1 MKIVYISIHNF
12 LKLKSIEMNPSKTNV
27 IVGKNKQGKTSILKA
42 IKAAFDGKVD
52 ESVIRDGESKA
63 EIIIKLSELYKECP
77 MCGSALGTCPHT
89 INRESE
95 DPEKSLSIKRTITEK
110 GTYLDV
116 SNKEGYK
123 VPAPQRFLDGI
134 IGTFSFNPV
143 QFFEL
148 KPIER
153 KKYLLNAIK
162 LTLSQEELAKYT
174 GEKLAGIDYTKHA
187 LEVVEDARKYYYD
200 KRTGANAEVTKKRKT
215 LDELS
220 ASLPEGFDPKSVSE
234 EHIKD
239 LQKAIHD
246 DELVLQKQADHEKFL
261 AEMQRQEK
269 GIVEDIAKIEADLVA
284 KKTKLTDLQKEIAAA
299 AEFHYDLSD
308 PLTIE
313 TAKETLKK
321 LEGQRELVFTHKRVE
336 EIRGELSTA
345 IEEADKL
352 DAVVTKLTKEVP
364 QELIAKAELPVEGLT
379 VTENDV
385 LINGISL
392 DNLSAS
398 EQLKFALNIVRKL
411 NETFKVICIDGI
423 ETLDKD
429 TFETF
434 LKEIEADD
442 YQYFVTRVDGDVK
455 GGIVIEDGAIKK

>member
-12 LKLKSIEMNPSKTNV
+12 LKLKDIEMNPSKTNV
-27 IVGKNKQGKTSILKA
+27 IIGKNKQGKTSILKA

-63 EIIIKLSELYKECP
+63 EIVVELDD
-77 MCGSALGTCPHT
+77 L
-89 INRESE
+89 NV
-95 DPEKSLSIKRTITEK
+95 KRTITEK
-110 GTYLDV
+110 GSYLDV
-116 SNKEGYK
+116 SNKEGFK
-123 VPAPQRFLDGI
+123 VPAPQKYLDGI
-134 IGTFSFNPV
+134 LGTFSFNPV

-148 KPIER
+148 KQVER

-336 EIRGELSTA
+336 EIRGELSVA
-345 IEEADKL
+345 VEEADKL
-352 DAVVTKLTKEVP
+352 DSIVNKLAKEVP

-398 EQLKFALNIVRKL
+398 EQLRFALNIVRKL
-411 NETFKVICIDGI
+411 NETFKVINIDGI

-429 TFETF
+429 NFEAF
-434 LKEIEADD
+434 LKEVEGDD
-442 YQYFVTRVDGDVK
+442 YQYFLTRVDGDSVSK
-455 GGIVIEDGAIKK
+455 NGYDVIEIENGEIKK

>member
-12 LKLKSIEMNPSKTNV
+12 LKLKDIEMNPSKTNV
-27 IVGKNKQGKTSILKA
+27 IIGKNKQGKTSILKA

-63 EIIIKLSELYKECP
+63 EIVVELDD
-77 MCGSALGTCPHT
+77 L
-89 INRESE
+89 NV
-95 DPEKSLSIKRTITEK
+95 KRTITEK
-110 GTYLDV
+110 GSRLDV
-116 SNKEGYK
+116 SNKEGFK
-123 VPAPQRFLDGI
+123 VPAPQKYLDGI
-134 IGTFSFNPV
+134 LGTFSFNPV

-148 KPIER
+148 KQIER

-220 ASLPEGFDPKSVSE
+220 SSLPEGFDPKSVSE

-336 EIRGELSTA
+336 EIRGELSVA
-345 IEEADKL
+345 VEEADKL
-352 DAVVTKLTKEVP
+352 DSIVNKLAKEVP

-398 EQLKFALNIVRKL
+398 EQLRFALNIVRKL
-411 NETFKVICIDGI
+411 NETFKVINIDGI

-429 TFETF
+429 NFEAF
-434 LKEIEADD
+434 LKEVEGDD
-442 YQYFVTRVDGDVK
+442 YQYFLTRVDGDSVSK
-455 GGIVIEDGAIKK
+455 NGYDVIEIENGAIKK

>member
-12 LKLKSIEMNPSKTNV
+12 LKLKDIEMNPSKTNV
-27 IVGKNKQGKTSILKA
+27 ITGKNKQGKTSILKA

-63 EIIIKLSELYKECP
+63 EIVVELDD
-77 MCGSALGTCPHT
+77 L
-89 INRESE
+89 NV
-95 DPEKSLSIKRTITEK
+95 KRTITEK
-110 GTYLDV
+110 GSYLDV
-116 SNKEGYK
+116 SNKEGFK
-123 VPAPQRFLDGI
+123 VPAPQKYLDGI
-134 IGTFSFNPV
+134 LGTFSFNPV

-148 KPIER
+148 KQVER

-200 KRTGANAEVTKKRKT
+200 KRTGANAEVTKKRKA

-220 ASLPEGFDPKSVSE
+220 SSLPEGFDPKSVSE

-336 EIRGELSTA
+336 EIRGELSVA
-345 IEEADKL
+345 VEEADKL
-352 DAVVTKLTKEVP
+352 DSIVNKLAKEVP

-398 EQLKFALNIVRKL
+398 EQLRFALNIVRKL
-411 NETFKVICIDGI
+411 NETFKVINIDGI

-429 TFETF
+429 NFEAF
-434 LKEIEADD
+434 LKEVEGDD
-442 YQYFVTRVDGDVK
+442 YQYFLTRVDGDSVSK
-455 GGIVIEDGAIKK
+455 NGYDVIEIENGEIKK

>member
-12 LKLKSIEMNPSKTNV
+12 LKLKDIEMNPSKTNV
-27 IVGKNKQGKTSILKA
+27 IIGKNKQGKTSILKA

-63 EIIIKLSELYKECP
+63 EIVVELDD
-77 MCGSALGTCPHT
+77 L
-89 INRESE
+89 NV
-95 DPEKSLSIKRTITEK
+95 KRTITEK
-110 GTYLDV
+110 GSRLDV
-116 SNKEGYK
+116 SNKEGFK
-123 VPAPQRFLDGI
+123 VPAPQKYLDGI
-134 IGTFSFNPV
+134 LGTFSFNPV

-148 KPIER
+148 KQIER

-336 EIRGELSTA
+336 EIRGELSVA
-345 IEEADKL
+345 VEEADKL
-352 DAVVTKLTKEVP
+352 DSIVNKLAKEVP

-398 EQLKFALNIVRKL
+398 EQLRFALNIVRKL
-411 NETFKVICIDGI
+411 NETFKVINIDGI

-429 TFETF
+429 NFEAF
-434 LKEIEADD
+434 LKEVEGDD
-442 YQYFVTRVDGDVK
+442 YQYFLTRVDGDSVSK
-455 GGIVIEDGAIKK
+455 NGYDVIEIENGEIKK

>member
-12 LKLKSIEMNPSKTNV
+12 LKLKDIEMNPSKTNV
-27 IVGKNKQGKTSILKA
+27 IIGKNKQGKTSILKA

-52 ESVIRDGESKA
+52 ESVIRNGENKA
-63 EIIIKLSELYKECP
+63 EIVVKLDDL
-77 MCGSALGTCPHT
+77 
-89 INRESE
+89 NV
-95 DPEKSLSIKRTITEK
+95 KRTITEK
-110 GTYLDV
+110 GSYLDV
-116 SNKEGYK
+116 SNKKGFK
-123 VPAPQRFLDGI
+123 VPAPQKYLDGI
-134 IGTFSFNPV
+134 LGTFSFNPV

-148 KPIER
+148 KQIER

-174 GEKLAGIDYTKHA
+174 GEKLVGIDYTKHA

-220 ASLPEGFDPKSVSE
+220 SSLPEGFDPKAVSE
-234 EHIKD
+234 DKIKE
-239 LQKAIHD
+239 LRKAIQE
-246 DELVLQKQADHEKFL
+246 DELVRQKQVDHEKFL
-261 AEMQRQEK
+261 ANLQKQETDLK
-269 GIVEDIAKIEADLVA
+269 SQIEALQV
-284 KKTKLTDLQKEIAAA
+284 KLTDVQKEIAAA
-299 AEFHYDLSD
+299 AEFHYDVSD
-308 PLTIE
+308 DLTISV
-313 TAKETLKK
+313 AKESLAK

-336 EIRGELSTA
+336 EIRGELSVA
-345 IEEADKL
+345 VEEADKL
-352 DAVVTKLTKEVP
+352 DSIVNKLAKEVP

-398 EQLKFALNIVRKL
+398 EQLRFALNIVRKL
-411 NETFKVICIDGI
+411 NETFKVINIDGI

-429 TFETF
+429 NFEAF
-434 LKEIEADD
+434 LKEVEGDD
-442 YQYFVTRVDGDVK
+442 YQYFLTRVDGDSVSK
-455 GGIVIEDGAIKK
+455 NGYDVIEIENGAIKK

>member
-1 MKIVYISIHNF
+1 MKIAKISIHNF
-12 LKLKSIEMNPSKTNV
+12 LKLKDIEMNPSKTNV

-52 ESVIRDGESKA
+52 ESIIRDGESKA
-63 EIIIKLSELYKECP
+63 EIVVELDD
-77 MCGSALGTCPHT
+77 L
-89 INRESE
+89 NV
-95 DPEKSLSIKRTITEK
+95 KRTITEK
-110 GTYLDV
+110 GSYLDV
-116 SNKEGYK
+116 SNKEGFK
-123 VPAPQRFLDGI
+123 VPAPQKYLDGI
-134 IGTFSFNPV
+134 LGTFSFNPV

-148 KPIER
+148 KQVER

-220 ASLPEGFDPKSVSE
+220 SSLPEGFDPKSVSE

-398 EQLKFALNIVRKL
+398 EQLRFALNIVRKL
-411 NETFKVICIDGI
+411 NETFKVINIDGI

-429 TFETF
+429 NFEAF
-434 LKEIEADD
+434 LKEVEGDD
-442 YQYFVTRVDGDVK
+442 YQYFLTRVDGDSVSK
-455 GGIVIEDGAIKK
+455 NGYDVIEIENGEIKK

>member
-12 LKLKSIEMNPSKTNV
+12 LKLKDIEMNPSKTNV
-27 IVGKNKQGKTSILKA
+27 IIGKNKQGKTSILKA

-63 EIIIKLSELYKECP
+63 EIVVELDD
-77 MCGSALGTCPHT
+77 L
-89 INRESE
+89 NV
-95 DPEKSLSIKRTITEK
+95 KRIITEK
-110 GTYLDV
+110 GSRLDV
-116 SNKEGYK
+116 SNKEGFK
-123 VPAPQRFLDGI
+123 VPAPQKYLDGI
-134 IGTFSFNPV
+134 LGTFSFNPV

-148 KPIER
+148 KQIER

-336 EIRGELSTA
+336 EIRGELSVA
-345 IEEADKL
+345 VEEADKL
-352 DAVVTKLTKEVP
+352 DSIVNKLAKEVP

-398 EQLKFALNIVRKL
+398 EQLRFALNIVRKL
-411 NETFKVICIDGI
+411 NETFKVINIDGI

-429 TFETF
+429 NFEAF
-434 LKEIEADD
+434 LKEVEGDD
-442 YQYFVTRVDGDVK
+442 YQYFLTRVDGDSVSK
-455 GGIVIEDGAIKK
+455 NGYDVIEIENGAIKK

>member
-12 LKLKSIEMNPSKTNV
+12 LKLKDIEMNPSKTNV
-27 IVGKNKQGKTSILKA
+27 IIGKNKQGKTSILKA

-52 ESVIRDGESKA
+52 ESVIRNGENKA
-63 EIIIKLSELYKECP
+63 EIVVKLDDL
-77 MCGSALGTCPHT
+77 
-89 INRESE
+89 NV
-95 DPEKSLSIKRTITEK
+95 KRTITEK
-110 GTYLDV
+110 GSYLDV
-116 SNKEGYK
+116 SNKEGFK
-123 VPAPQRFLDGI
+123 VPAPQKYLDGI
-134 IGTFSFNPV
+134 LGTFSFNPV

-148 KPIER
+148 KQVER

-220 ASLPEGFDPKSVSE
+220 SSLPEGFDPKSVSE

-352 DAVVTKLTKEVP
+352 DAVVAKLTKEVP

-398 EQLKFALNIVRKL
+398 EQLRFALNIVRKL
-411 NETFKVICIDGI
+411 NETFKVINIDGI

-429 TFETF
+429 NFEAF
-434 LKEIEADD
+434 LKEVEGDD
-442 YQYFVTRVDGDVK
+442 YQYFLTRVDGDSVSK
-455 GGIVIEDGAIKK
+455 NGYDVIEIENGEIKK

>member
-12 LKLKSIEMNPSKTNV
+12 LKLKDIEMNPSKTNV
-27 IVGKNKQGKTSILKA
+27 IIGKNKQGKTSILKA

-63 EIIIKLSELYKECP
+63 EIVVELDD
-77 MCGSALGTCPHT
+77 L
-89 INRESE
+89 NV
-95 DPEKSLSIKRTITEK
+95 KRTITEK
-110 GTYLDV
+110 GSRLDV
-116 SNKEGYK
+116 SNKEGFK
-123 VPAPQRFLDGI
+123 VPAPQKYLDGI
-134 IGTFSFNPV
+134 LGTFSFNPV

-148 KPIER
+148 KQIER

-220 ASLPEGFDPKSVSE
+220 SSLPEGFDPKSVSE

-398 EQLKFALNIVRKL
+398 EQLRFALNIVRKL
-411 NETFKVICIDGI
+411 NETFKVINIDGI

-429 TFETF
+429 NFEAF
-434 LKEIEADD
+434 LKEVEGDD
-442 YQYFVTRVDGDVK
+442 YQYFLTRVDGDSVSK
-455 GGIVIEDGAIKK
+455 NGYDVIEIENGAIKK

>member
-12 LKLKSIEMNPSKTNV
+12 LKLKDIEMNPSKTNV
-27 IVGKNKQGKTSILKA
+27 IIGKNKQGKTSILKA

-63 EIIIKLSELYKECP
+63 EIVVELDD
-77 MCGSALGTCPHT
+77 L
-89 INRESE
+89 NV
-95 DPEKSLSIKRTITEK
+95 KRTITEK
-110 GTYLDV
+110 GSCLDV
-116 SNKEGYK
+116 SNKEGFK
-123 VPAPQRFLDGI
+123 VPAPQKYLDGI
-134 IGTFSFNPV
+134 LGTFSFNPV

-148 KPIER
+148 KQVER

-336 EIRGELSTA
+336 EIRGELSVA
-345 IEEADKL
+345 VEEADKL
-352 DAVVTKLTKEVP
+352 DSIVNKLAKEVP

-398 EQLKFALNIVRKL
+398 EQLRFALNIVRKL
-411 NETFKVICIDGI
+411 NETFKVINIDGI

-429 TFETF
+429 NFEAF
-434 LKEIEADD
+434 LKEVEGDD
-442 YQYFVTRVDGDVK
+442 YQYFLTRVDGDSVSK
-455 GGIVIEDGAIKK
+455 NGYDVIEIENGAIKK

>member
-1 MKIVYISIHNF
+1 MKIAKISIHNF
-12 LKLKSIEMNPSKTNV
+12 LKLKDIEMNPSKTNV

-52 ESVIRDGESKA
+52 ESVIRNGENKA
-63 EIIIKLSELYKECP
+63 EIVVKLDDL
-77 MCGSALGTCPHT
+77 
-89 INRESE
+89 NV
-95 DPEKSLSIKRTITEK
+95 KRTITEK
-110 GTYLDV
+110 GSYLDV
-116 SNKEGYK
+116 SNKEGFK
-123 VPAPQRFLDGI
+123 VPAPQKYLDGI
-134 IGTFSFNPV
+134 LGTFSFNPV

-148 KPIER
+148 KQVER

-220 ASLPEGFDPKSVSE
+220 SSLPEGFDPKSVSE

-352 DAVVTKLTKEVP
+352 DAVVAKLTKEVP

-398 EQLKFALNIVRKL
+398 EQLRFALNIVRKL
-411 NETFKVICIDGI
+411 NETFKVINIDGI

-429 TFETF
+429 NFEAF
-434 LKEIEADD
+434 LKEVEGDD
-442 YQYFVTRVDGDVK
+442 YQYFLTRVDGDSVSK
-455 GGIVIEDGAIKK
+455 NGYDVIEIENGEIKK

>member
-12 LKLKSIEMNPSKTNV
+12 LKLKDIEMNPSKTNV
-27 IVGKNKQGKTSILKA
+27 IIGKNKQGKTSILKA

-63 EIIIKLSELYKECP
+63 EIVVELDD
-77 MCGSALGTCPHT
+77 L
-89 INRESE
+89 NV
-95 DPEKSLSIKRTITEK
+95 KRTITEK
-110 GTYLDV
+110 GSCLDV
-116 SNKEGYK
+116 SNKEGFK
-123 VPAPQRFLDGI
+123 VPAPQKYLDGI
-134 IGTFSFNPV
+134 LGTFSFNPV

-148 KPIER
+148 KQIER

-174 GEKLAGIDYTKHA
+174 GEKLVGIDYTKHA

-336 EIRGELSTA
+336 EIRGELSVA
-345 IEEADKL
+345 VEEADKL
-352 DAVVTKLTKEVP
+352 DSIVNKLAKEVP

-398 EQLKFALNIVRKL
+398 EQLRFALNIVRKL
-411 NETFKVICIDGI
+411 NETFKVINIDGI

-429 TFETF
+429 NFEAF
-434 LKEIEADD
+434 LKEVEGDD
-442 YQYFVTRVDGDVK
+442 YQYFLTRVDGDSVSK
-455 GGIVIEDGAIKK
+455 NGYDVIEIENGEIKK

>member
-12 LKLKSIEMNPSKTNV
+12 LKLKDIEMNPSKTNV
-27 IVGKNKQGKTSILKA
+27 IIGKNKQGKTSILKA

-63 EIIIKLSELYKECP
+63 EIVVELDD
-77 MCGSALGTCPHT
+77 L
-89 INRESE
+89 NV
-95 DPEKSLSIKRTITEK
+95 KRTITEK
-110 GTYLDV
+110 GSYLDV
-116 SNKEGYK
+116 SNKEGFK
-123 VPAPQRFLDGI
+123 VPAPQKYLDGI
-134 IGTFSFNPV
+134 LGTFSFNPV

-148 KPIER
+148 KQVER

-220 ASLPEGFDPKSVSE
+220 SSLPEGFDPKSVSE

-398 EQLKFALNIVRKL
+398 EQLRFALNIVRKL
-411 NETFKVICIDGI
+411 NETFKVINIDGI

-429 TFETF
+429 NFEAF
-434 LKEIEADD
+434 LKEVEGDD
-442 YQYFVTRVDGDVK
+442 YQYFLTRVDGDSVSK
-455 GGIVIEDGAIKK
+455 NGYDVIEIENGEIKK